1 MTQGERIRALRKELG
16 LTLEKF
22 AEPIGVKK
30 AAISNI
36 ENDTRGLTDQMIISI
51 CREYNASE
59 EWLRTGNGSMFI
71 PLSREEE
78 ISRQIGRLVNEDND
92 FKKRLVSCVLSLT
105 EEQLKLLEEIA
116 KKLVKE
122 KD

>member
-1 MTQGERIRALRKELG
+1 MTQGERIRALRKELE

-36 ENDTRGLTDQMIISI
+36 ENDTRGLTDQMIVSI

-59 EWLRTGNGSMFI
+59 EWLRTGKGEMFI
-71 PLSREEE
+71 PLSR
-78 ISRQIGRLVNEDND
+78 D
-92 FKKRLVSCVLSLT
+92 
-105 EEQLKLLEEIA
+105 EEIA
-116 KKLVKE
+116 RFVGEMIKEDDTFKKKLISVLARLDE
-122 KD
+122 KDWEDLERIAKNFIKKD